1 MTTHQTENKA
11 ASDRVTGRDKIGADR
26 RTDMQF
32 RKGDRVRYNESGLR
46 ELMDYIHFVL
56 LQAEE
61 PCLAATVEAL
71 EMGFDVGTVEDID
84 EATDSMTI
92 RWDSKQVKKECRFKW
107 FRKAESGETSGSAF
121 CRADPPDVP
130 ILTNEGLGIDVTRM
144 GYNAFLREA
153 SRPTDG

>member
-1 MTTHQTENKA
+1 MK
-11 ASDRVTGRDKIGADR
+11 
-26 RTDMQF
+26 F

-46 ELMDYIHFVL
+46 ELMDYAHFCL

-61 PCLAATVEAL
+61 PSLAATVAL
-71 EMGFDVGTVEDID
+71 VCLCFDVGTVEDSD
-84 EATDSMTI
+84 EGTDSMTI
-92 RWDSKQVKKECRFKW
+92 RWDSRQVKKECRFKW
-107 FRKAESGETSGSAF
+107 FRKAEPGETSDSAF

-130 ILTNEGLGIDVTRM
+130 ILMNEGLGIDVTSM